1 MAEISCAASFFS
13 NKCFTSQVFAGV
25 LSGRHRFK
33 SSAIFSLLTIL
44 NFDYWR
50 CSSYCWHQD
59 ILEQTLHALTC
70 LHYRCCGLVS
80 LCLSCSE
87 NALSRKYSSPPHWK
101 NIYSTASKSA
111 TAFTFIHYSMNQ
123 RNFLRAHSKCI
134 SCDRPHTDREVTII
148 KRSGSIGDHRLAPP
162 PSKDGQVNQIYGQ
175 VCT

>member
-1 MAEISCAASFFS
+1 MAEIACAASFFS
-13 NKCFTSQVFAGV
+13 NKCFSSQVFAGV

-70 LHYRCCGLVS
+70 LRYRCCGLVS

-87 NALSRKYSSPPHWK
+87 NALFPQIFFSAPLKDYLVHSIQERHCFYIHSLLDESKK
-101 NIYSTASKSA
+101 LFEST
-111 TAFTFIHYSMNQ
+111 F
-123 RNFLRAHSKCI
+123 
-134 SCDRPHTDREVTII
+134 
-148 KRSGSIGDHRLAPP
+148 
-162 PSKDGQVNQIYGQ
+162 
-175 VCT
+175 